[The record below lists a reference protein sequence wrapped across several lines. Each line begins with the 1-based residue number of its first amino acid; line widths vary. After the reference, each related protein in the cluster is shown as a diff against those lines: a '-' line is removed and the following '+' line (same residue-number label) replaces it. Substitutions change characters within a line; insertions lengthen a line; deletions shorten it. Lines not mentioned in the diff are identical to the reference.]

1 MGWGVIEDPKTVFPT
16 GTVLLEDKND
26 DEEKIFDQGT
36 GLKKRGNIVLQPQ
49 PSDDPNDPLNWSRAW
64 KLSHLF
70 VIAFG
75 SSVTNAMT
83 TMVTPGL
90 EPLIE
95 KFNTDEATVSS
106 LIITAPT
113 FWTSIAALVVV
124 SGADIW
130 GRRPFYVIS
139 ILILAITNL
148 LGYLAYNF
156 PLLVA
161 ARTVAGV
168 FSAPLFT
175 LVTATI
181 ADVFFV
187 HQRGM
192 AISVWNLSLNAGGQ
206 LGQIIAGYI
215 TDVFGISA
223 VFAFTAMVFA
233 ALVPASYFLVLESA
247 YFNRAPP
254 RGPRSVETTS
264 ITSED
269 NEDFKAGINLPAKGS
284 YREQLA
290 LFRGRMTDKG
300 FWISTIKP
308 LGLISCPIVAYSAL
322 LNSLFLVLLAGGSTV
337 IAVILGAPPYNLT
350 PSQIGLT
357 NLPLFGA
364 AIIGGP
370 IAGWMSDASVRFM
383 ARTNGTRRGV
393 AEPEFRLVLLILT
406 TPISAV
412 GLVGT
417 GVSVDKGLPLV
428 WVLIWLSLVS
438 LGSVAGIQITISYI
452 VDCLPNHS
460 AQAFSSLNMIAALV
474 VFAGIAPLIGWLDAS
489 GPLVVFGS
497 LGSACVVIALLA
509 IPFYVLGKK
518 IRGWYGRAEWAQR
531 LLH

>member
-16 GTVLLEDKND
+16 GTVLLEDKKD
-26 DEEKIFDQGT
+26 DEEDIFGPGA
-36 GLKKRGNIVLQPQ
+36 GLKKRGNTVLQPQ
-49 PSDDPNDPLNWSRAW
+49 PSDDPNDPLNC
-64 KLSHLF
+64 
-70 VIAFG
+70 
-75 SSVTNAMT
+75 MT

-90 EPLIE
+90 EPLME
-95 KFNTDEATVSS
+95 KFNADEAAVSS

-139 ILILAITNL
+139 ILILALTNL
-148 LGYLAYNF
+148 LGYLAHNF

-161 ARTVAGV
+161 TRTVAGV
-168 FSAPLFT
+168 VSAPLFT
-175 LVTATI
+175 LVTASI

-192 AISVWNLSLNAGGQ
+192 AIAVWNLSLNAGGQ
-206 LGQIIAGYI
+206 LGQIVAGYI
-215 TDVFGISA
+215 TDAFGVSA

-233 ALVPASYFLVLESA
+233 ALVPASYFVVLESA
-247 YFNRAPP
+247 YFNRAQP

-269 NEDFKAGINLPAKGS
+269 NEHLKPGVDLPAKGS
-284 YREQLA
+284 YRKQLA
-290 LFRGRMTDKG
+290 LFRGRMTDKS
-300 FWISTIKP
+300 FWIGTIKP
-308 LGLISCPIVAYSAL
+308 LGLISSPIVAYSAL
-322 LNSLFLVLLAGGSTV
+322 LNTLFLVLVAGGST
-337 IAVILGAPPYNLT
+337 ITAIILGAPPYNLA

-357 NLPLFGA
+357 NLPLFGVA
-364 AIIGGP
+364 VIGGP

-383 ARTNGTRRGV
+383 ARTNGTRRGL

-406 TPISAV
+406 TPISVV
-412 GLVGT
+412 GLVGL

-428 WVLIWLSLVS
+428 WVLAWLSIVS
-438 LGSVAGIQITISYI
+438 LGSVAGIQIAISYI

-474 VFAGIAPLIGWLDAS
+474 VFAGIAPMIGWLDSS

-497 LGSACVVIALLA
+497 LGAACVVVSTLA
-509 IPFYVLGKK
+509 IPIYVLGKK
-518 IRGWYGRAEWAQR
+518 IRGWYGRAEWAQK